1 MGVRAVA
8 ALTEALLSD
17 GRTREAAELVRRY
30 EIRTRGMDAPLAVP
44 ALAQARGHLDA
55 HGGRWERAGAHFA
68 EAAAAFAELPAVYDA
83 AQAVEQ
89 QAACLFALGDP
100 GAGAVLTRAIEA
112 YTRLEARWDLD
123 RATQLGRRWGLRP
136 AARIRTGQDD
146 GAEGLSARQAQVA
159 RLAATGLTNQE
170 IARQM
175 FLSPKTVDKH
185 LGAAMRKLGARSR
198 TELGRHLGGTPGS

>member
-1 MGVRAVA
+1 
-8 ALTEALLSD
+8 
-17 GRTREAAELVRRY
+17 
-30 EIRTRGMDAPLAVP
+30 MDAPLAVP
-44 ALAQARGHLDA
+44 ALAQAHGHLDA
-55 HGGRWERAGAHFA
+55 HAGRWARAAERYG
-68 EAAAAFAELPAVYDA
+68 EAAAAYAELPAAYDA

-89 QAACLFALGDP
+89 QAACLFELGDP
-100 GAGAVLTRAIEA
+100 GAEPVLTRAIEA

-136 AARIRTGQDD
+136 TSRIRPGQ
-146 GAEGLSARQAQVA
+146 GGEAEGLSARQSQVA
-159 RLAATGLTNQE
+159 RLAASGLTNQE